1 MNGDPSIQ
9 CVVDENL
16 HIVLTLIFILEQEHD
31 LRNKLKCTVWVY
43 VLVNSCLSFYWQM
56 LGIKALSKCTIR

>member
-31 LRNKLKCTVWVY
+31 LRNKLKCTV
-43 VLVNSCLSFYWQM
+43 
-56 LGIKALSKCTIR
+56 